1 MYSHSV
7 LDALVG
13 VVQGHFG
20 KVYSMHWASDSVQ
33 LVSASQDGKLIV
45 WNAFTTNKN
54 QVRLSFSLFPSL
66 ETDSGTRRVH
76 ALPPFRV
83 HATEHREGV
92 WKKDATYR

>member
-1 MYSHSV
+1 
-7 LDALVG
+7 

-66 ETDSGTRRVH
+66 KRGSGARRVH
-76 ALPPFRV
+76 ALSPFHV

-92 WKKDATYR
+92 RTKDTTDRKYHI